1 MPFVCI
7 WLICFL
13 LTTDGSSGSD
23 RNNSEVE
30 PKPKPKPVPRKDPPP
45 KLRPSP
51 PVTAPTSNTQNVRFS
66 NLSKFVGMLLSY
78 VTSVLIIKFD
88 IDDIIIVNDC
98 RDREN
103 RKRAILMRS
112 GLLRQENGFKR
123 TTKKLKMVEF
133 LFLYISII

>member
-1 MPFVCI
+1 
-7 WLICFL
+7 
-13 LTTDGSSGSD
+13 
-23 RNNSEVE
+23 
-30 PKPKPKPVPRKDPPP
+30 
-45 KLRPSP
+45 
-51 PVTAPTSNTQNVRFS
+51 
-66 NLSKFVGMLLSY
+66 LSKFVGMLLSY

-123 TTKKLKMVEF
+123 TIKKLKMVEF
-133 LFLYISII
+133 LFLYITII